1 MRKGSKIISTLL
13 LGATLGSV
21 GTSVFAVESK
31 DVISEKLLAGAT
43 RYESAIEVSKE
54 GWKISDTAVL
64 VNGTAL
70 SDALAATPYAKMK
83 NAPILLTEME
93 KLSQSTKKEL
103 ERLKVK
109 NVSIVGGEGVVSKN
123 VVNELEAMG
132 ITIFRIFGKDRFE
145 TSLQVAEKLDAKAVA
160 VVNGLDGRLA
170 DAMSIASPA
179 AKKGMA
185 VLLSDGKSL
194 RGADKFVK
202 DNKISETYVIGGS
215 AVVSDENANSIK
227 ALRIGG
233 QDRRETNGEVLK
245 KFYDE
250 KELKNIYV
258 AKDGASKESELV
270 DALSSGSLAAK
281 EGAPVMLLGTE
292 VSKAQKEFLKEKQI
306 KTLTQVGFGI
316 SEKSL
321 KELYEVLNI
330 TKGIE
335 VSTIKELEVAVE
347 NSKDGELIK
356 FTPKADVKENYEIKS
371 NKEIVVELNGN
382 FSGEIKIDM
391 PKGDV
396 INQGELKGKVN
407 LNEIKSGTL
416 LNNGTIH
423 NIEVNDK
430 TGSSIVN
437 GKNGVVTKL
446 TIGEKVKTYISGNVK
461 EIVIE
466 GKKSEVKLG
475 GEINSVKVN
484 GEEASVKIEKKSKIK
499 NVEVTGSANR
509 TKISND
515 GSVTALKVSSNAN
528 DVKIDVTNGKV
539 EKLEGNKD
547 QVIGG
552 DKNIG
557 TIIKPSTGGGA
568 SSGGGGSTSTKPETP
583 EIPQESK
590 LDEAKK
596 NAKNDLNKEL
606 EKYKQE
612 DYTVDNF
619 NNISKIKTNAD
630 AMINEAKTEEE
641 INTIKVNA
649 SNEMNAVKTILF
661 EVKEAFVLKVSEVN
675 SKNIIED
682 NYTVESFG
690 ALQNAL
696 NFDVTGKTV
705 AEINEAVVAIE
716 KAMEE
721 LKISDLKIA
730 KNAVEKAENT
740 MKYEDVEAAK
750 TLIGKLSSG
759 DTKDKL
765 FERMYKA
772 ITIKN
777 ELGTTTIQFPCELR
791 EFNVTVKNGE
801 EEKIVKMIVDGLK
814 HELEVEG
821 LKACT
826 SEKGFEYKDYKDE
839 NNNVVFTA
847 YVENSSRIR
856 FVNNENSDEIVK
868 ITYKTI
874 KESEK
879 EMKEAVEILNEK
891 VSEVEN
897 KNLLEEDYTVE
908 SFGALQNA
916 LNFNIEG
923 KTVLEI
929 NEAVVA
935 IEKAVEEL
943 KISDLKIAKDAVEKA
958 ENTMKYED
966 VEAAKT
972 LIGKLSSGDTKDKLF
987 ERMYKAITIKNELGT
1002 TTIQFPCELRE
1013 FNVTVK
1019 NGEEEKIVKM
1029 IVDGLKHELEVEGLK
1044 ACTSEKGFE
1053 YKDYK
1058 DENNNVVFTAYVENS
1073 SRIRFVN
1080 NENSDEIVKI
1090 TYKTI
1095 KESEKEI
1102 KEAVE
1107 ILKEKISEVENK
1119 NLLEEDYT
1127 VESFGALQN
1136 ALNFDVA
1143 GKTVAEV
1150 NQAVED
1156 IEKALEELKVSDLKM
1171 AKDAVEKAESTM
1183 KYEDVEDAKTLTGKL
1198 PNGEVK
1204 DKLFEKMYKAITI
1217 KNELGTTTIQFP
1229 YELREFNMT
1238 VKNGEE
1244 EKTVK
1249 IIVDGLKHELEVE
1262 GLKACASKKGFEYKD
1277 YKDENNNVVFTTYVE
1292 NGSRIRFVDN
1302 ENSDEIMKITYK
1314 TEKDAKVEDK
1324 KELDNA
1330 LEAIKNNSIKLSF
1343 EEFNKKENRLE
1354 KTKEYVDNLVE
1365 NKNIK
1370 ISITKCDKDDFYK
1383 VSLKLNKE
1391 SVNKTIEVKYTTS
1404 PQVVSIKAKKTK
1416 ISSIGEFFDNWVN
1429 TKYSS
1434 VEIEL
1439 NENVEINK
1447 NEDLKSLFAI
1457 NNGEKS
1463 VQIESVNL
1471 YENIITI
1478 KLKQA
1483 IKNIDK
1489 VKVSY
1494 KGEEIGAIKNKDGN
1508 PLENFEEKISK

>member
-83 NAPILLTEME
+83 NAPILLTEMD

-123 VVNELEAMG
+123 VVNELQAMG
-132 ITIFRIFGKDRFE
+132 IKTFRIFGKDRFE

-202 DNKISETYVIGGS
+202 DNNISETYVIGGS
-215 AVVSDENANSIK
+215 AVVSDENANSIN
-227 ALRIGG
+227 AVRLGG
-233 QDRRETNGEVLK
+233 KDRRETNGEVLK

-270 DALSSGSLAAK
+270 DALSAGSLAAK
-281 EGAPVMLLGTE
+281 EGAPVMLLGAE

-306 KTLTQVGFGI
+306 KILTQVGFGI
-316 SEKSL
+316 NEKSI
-321 KELYEVLNI
+321 KELYEVLNV

-335 VSTIKELEVAVE
+335 VSTVKELEAAIV

-356 FTPKADVKENYEIKS
+356 FTTKTDVKENYEIKS

-382 FSGEIKIDM
+382 FSGEIKVDM

-396 INQGELKGKVN
+396 INNGELKGKVN

-437 GKNGVVTKL
+437 GKNGVVNKL

-461 EIVIE
+461 EIVVE

-484 GEEASVKIEKKSKIK
+484 GEEASVKIEKKSKIR
-499 NVEVTGSANR
+499 NVEITGSAKG
-509 TKISND
+509 TKINND
-515 GSVTALKVSSNAN
+515 GSVTTLKVSSNAN

-539 EKLEGNKD
+539 EKLEGNKN

-552 DKNIG
+552 NKNIG
-557 TIIKPSTGGGA
+557 TITKPSTGGGA
-568 SSGGGGSTSTKPETP
+568 SSGGGGSTSSKPETPEKP

-606 EKYKQE
+606 ERYKQE
-612 DYTVDNF
+612 DYTFDNF
-619 NNISKIKTNAD
+619 NNINKIKIDAD

-641 INTIKVNA
+641 IKTIKVNA

-675 SKNIIED
+675 SKNLIED

-696 NFDVTGKTV
+696 NFNIEGKTV
-705 AEINEAVVAIE
+705 VEINEAVVAIE
-716 KAMEE
+716 KALEE
-721 LKISDLKIA
+721 LKVSDLKIA
-730 KNAVEKAENT
+730 KDAVGKAENT
-740 MKYEDVEAAK
+740 MKYEDVEATK
-750 TLIGKLSSG
+750 TLIGKLPNG
-759 DTKDKL
+759 DTKDML

-777 ELGTTTIQFPCELR
+777 ELGTTTIQFPYELR
-791 EFNVTVKNGE
+791 EFNMTVKAGE
-801 EEKIVKMIVDGLK
+801 EEKTVKMVVDGLK

-821 LKACT
+821 LKACE

-847 YVENSSRIR
+847 YVENASRIR
-856 FVNNENSDEIVK
+856 FVDNENSDEIMK

-879 EMKEAVEILNEK
+879 EMKEATEILNEK

-923 KTVLEI
+923 KTVVEI

-935 IEKAVEEL
+935 IEKAMEEL
-943 KISDLKIAKDAVEKA
+943 KVSDLKIAKDAVEKA

-972 LIGKLSSGDTKDKLF
+972 LIGKLPSGDTKDKLF

-1002 TTIQFPCELRE
+1002 TTIQFPYELRE
-1013 FNVTVK
+1013 FNMTVK
-1019 NGEEEKIVKM
+1019 AGEEEKTVKM
-1029 IVDGLKHELEVEGLK
+1029 VVDGLKHELEVEGLK
-1044 ACTSEKGFE
+1044 ACESEKGFE

-1058 DENNNVVFTAYVENS
+1058 DENNNVVFTAYVEN
-1073 SRIRFVN
+1073 
-1080 NENSDEIVKI
+1080 
-1090 TYKTI
+1090 
-1095 KESEKEI
+1095 
-1102 KEAVE
+1102 A
-1107 ILKEKISEVENK
+1107 
-1119 NLLEEDYT
+1119 
-1127 VESFGALQN
+1127 
-1136 ALNFDVA
+1136 
-1143 GKTVAEV
+1143 
-1150 NQAVED
+1150 
-1156 IEKALEELKVSDLKM
+1156 
-1171 AKDAVEKAESTM
+1171 
-1183 KYEDVEDAKTLTGKL
+1183 
-1198 PNGEVK
+1198 
-1204 DKLFEKMYKAITI
+1204 
-1217 KNELGTTTIQFP
+1217 
-1229 YELREFNMT
+1229 
-1238 VKNGEE
+1238 
-1244 EKTVK
+1244 
-1249 IIVDGLKHELEVE
+1249 
-1262 GLKACASKKGFEYKD
+1262 
-1277 YKDENNNVVFTTYVE
+1277 
-1292 NGSRIRFVDN
+1292 SRIRFVDN
-1302 ENSDEIMKITYK
+1302 ENSDEIVKITYK

-1354 KTKEYVDNLVE
+1354 KTKEYVDNLVG

-1404 PQVVSIKAKKTK
+1404 PQVVNVEYEKSGLLWWKERVIKV
-1416 ISSIGEFFDNWVN
+1416 D
-1429 TKYSS
+1429 
-1434 VEIEL
+1434 L
-1439 NENVEINK
+1439 NEDVTKDNK
-1447 NEDLKSLFAI
+1447 QNFNDLFIVNDCGKNAKI
-1457 NNGEKS
+1457 EK
-1463 VQIESVNL
+1463 VTIEKNM
-1471 YENIITI
+1471 ITI
-1478 KLKQA
+1478 YLYDKLKDVKQA
-1483 IKNIDK
+1483 
-1489 VKVSY
+1489 KVSY
-1494 KGEEIGAIKNKDGN
+1494 KGEEVGAIKNKDGN
-1508 PLENFEEKISK
+1508 PLENFEEKIIK